1 VLQAVRQAAHGTEQK
16 HPSALSPW
24 ARSRKS
30 RVFCK
35 SHTICFWLRSVRIWG
50 LSFII
55 VAWSVA
61 TLGASAAHAQVGPRA
76 LPALFGTPR
85 LSPPEQLSFALAA
98 AAGYGLREP
107 LTSEDALHH
116 TGLAGLGAALAT
128 PWGLGAELRLDG
140 RLEKHTAH
148 GDRGTGM
155 VGELRGYLRYA
166 HALGAR
172 TRLGAELGV
181 WVPGGPAPSLRFSA
195 TTVDALLALDAQL
208 GKAFSLLVASGFRFD
223 QSAAAVSHPEEL
235 STGDYVTL
243 GLSDSHAV
251 LVRAGVARELRRGQL
266 FLEWT
271 WDALLGSQAPKLG
284 ESPMFVALGG
294 RAALTEDA
302 RLALTVSARALV
314 SARPTVDQDGP
325 LVPFPPRAE
334 LWCGLRFETGKRAP
348 AAKAEPVAEASAE
361 PAPAAVAPAPV
372 PPPPVTP
379 QTGTLRARVLDTK
392 QAPIAGASVSL
403 DGLEAAQA
411 TDAAGE
417 VSFDAVSFG
426 THTLR
431 VSAEGFQPLEQ
442 STAQQGASA
451 LHTLKLTPVAASG
464 QLRLL
469 VRDHRSGEA
478 LEAEVHVQP
487 ETESGAEPV
496 SREVGK
502 DGRLRLDLPPG
513 RYLVVV
519 KLKGWRKQRKTLE
532 IEDRSVTILDVAL
545 HARSKKKR

>member
-1 VLQAVRQAAHGTEQK
+1 
-16 HPSALSPW
+16 
-24 ARSRKS
+24 
-30 RVFCK
+30 
-35 SHTICFWLRSVRIWG
+35 
-50 LSFII
+50 
-55 VAWSVA
+55 
-61 TLGASAAHAQVGPRA
+61 
-76 LPALFGTPR
+76 
-85 LSPPEQLSFALAA
+85 
-98 AAGYGLREP
+98 
-107 LTSEDALHH
+107 
-116 TGLAGLGAALAT
+116 
-128 PWGLGAELRLDG
+128 
-140 RLEKHTAH
+140 
-148 GDRGTGM
+148 M

-166 HALGAR
+166 HAVGAR

-195 TTVDALLALDAQL
+195 TTLDALLALDTQL
-208 GKAFSLLVASGFRFD
+208 GKAFSLLIASGFRFD
-223 QSAAAVSHPEEL
+223 QSAAAVAHPEQL

-251 LVRAGVARELRRGQL
+251 LVRAGIARELRRVSC
-266 FLEWT
+266 FAEWT
-271 WDALLGSQAPKLG
+271 WDALVGSQAPKLG

-294 RAALTEDA
+294 RVALTDDA

-314 SARPTVDQDGP
+314 SARPTVDPVGP

-334 LWCGLRFETGKRAP
+334 LWCGLRFETGKHAP
-348 AAKAEPVAEASAE
+348 APTAEPRAEASAE
-361 PAPAAVAPAPV
+361 PTPATVA
-372 PPPPVTP
+372 
-379 QTGTLRARVLDTK
+379 RWSCRRRRRRD
-392 QAPIAGASVSL
+392 
-403 DGLEAAQA
+403 A
-411 TDAAGE
+411 TDRDASCACVRHEAGTDRRREREPRRACGCAGHRRRGE

-426 THTLR
+426 TPHPARQRRRL
-431 VSAEGFQPLEQ
+431 SPLEQ
-442 STAQQGASA
+442 SAPQQEASA
-451 LHTLKLTPVAASG
+451 LHTLTLTPVAASG

-487 ETESGAEPV
+487 ETESGVEPV